1 MQQILLNL
9 AFRQFTLSHVICKP
23 IQFGMLIVFFFKER
37 EKIQNIHLYQLC
49 ELQQTDNIFCAV
61 ELTALFISSS
71 LNLEWLI

>member
-1 MQQILLNL
+1 MQTNSVWNVD
-9 AFRQFTLSHVICKP
+9 RV
-23 IQFGMLIVFFFKER
+23 FFKER